1 MKHDRILVLGG
12 GGFIGRYVV
21 DRLAARVAR
30 VVVPTR
36 RRDRIKP
43 LIVLPT
49 VEVIEANVHD
59 PATLGRLIS
68 ESDAVVNLIGILHGD
83 YPPAPNASYGSQFL
97 QAHVELPRR
106 IVAACERH
114 GVRRLVH
121 ASALGADPKGPSMY
135 LRSKGDGERAAQSS
149 SLVETTVFRPSV
161 VFGRED
167 RFLNLFA
174 RMARWLPLLAVG
186 RPDARFQPVWVADA
200 ASAIVNALDN
210 PQTYG
215 RTYELCGPRTY
226 TLRELV
232 QFAARASGHPR
243 MVVGL
248 PDAAAKMMAWM
259 FEHLVP
265 GEPLMSRD
273 NLDSL
278 KVDCIASRQPY
289 WPAPEL
295 GIRPTPMES
304 EAVLYLAGLHPR
316 TRFGGFRARARR

>member
-1 MKHDRILVLGG
+1 MRHQRILVLGG

-21 DRLAARVAR
+21 DRLVARVAS

-36 RRDRIKP
+36 RRDRIKN

-49 VEVIEANVHD
+49 AEVIDADVHN
-59 PATLGRLIS
+59 PVVLGRLVS
-68 ESDAVVNLIGILHGD
+68 DCDAVINLVGILWGS
-83 YPPAPNASYGSQFL
+83 YAPTPTAPYGPEFL

-106 IVAACERH
+106 IVAACEKH
-114 GVRRLVH
+114 GVKRLLHV
-121 ASALGADPKGPSMY
+121 SALGADPKGPSMY
-135 LRSKGDGERAAQSS
+135 LRSKGDGERIVQSS
-149 SLVETTVFRPSV
+149 SAIETTVFRPSV

-174 RMARWLPLLAVG
+174 RMARWVPVLAVG
-186 RPDARFQPVWVADA
+186 RPDSRLQPVWVSDV

-210 PQTYG
+210 VETYG
-215 RTYELCGPRTY
+215 RTYELCGPGIY

-232 QFAARASGHPR
+232 HFAAHASGHAR
-243 MVVGL
+243 IVVGL
-248 PDAAAKMMAWM
+248 PDSVARTMAWI
-259 FEHLVP
+259 FEHLP
-265 GEPLMSRD
+265 GEPVMSRD

-278 KVDCIASRQPY
+278 QVDGIASRQPY

-295 GIRPTPMES
+295 GIRPTPMEP

-316 TRFGGFRARARR
+316 TRFGAYRTRARR